1 MCQTN
6 RLKQCWIISN
16 VANCK
21 TSIIEQKM
29 AKIFLRESITYIK
42 VTQSPKVLLLS
53 VRYQPDTVRVKVV
66 SDRLMLKNMS

>member
-1 MCQTN
+1 MCQAN

-42 VTQSPKVLLLS
+42 VTKSPKVLLLS